1 MLMNRTRLSL
11 YYLAGYLL
19 VGGVALLL
27 APRETLKFLLS
38 NGDYGD
44 VFPRLAGMLASG
56 LGLSILGIIRA
67 RSEAQYPNTL
77 MVRAYFIIC
86 LATLYWMS
94 QDPFFL
100 VVFAVVALGAVLTF
114 TAYLADRKR
123 AA

>member
-1 MLMNRTRLSL
+1 MNRTRLSL

-27 APRETLKFLLS
+27 APRETLRFLLS

-67 RSEAQYPNTL
+67 PSEAQYPSTL
-77 MVRAYFIIC
+77 IVRAYFIIC
-86 LATLYWMS
+86 LAAFYWMS
-94 QDPFFL
+94 RDPLFL
-100 VVFAVVALGAVLTF
+100 VVLGVVAAGFVLTF
-114 TAYLADRKR
+114 TAYLTDRKR